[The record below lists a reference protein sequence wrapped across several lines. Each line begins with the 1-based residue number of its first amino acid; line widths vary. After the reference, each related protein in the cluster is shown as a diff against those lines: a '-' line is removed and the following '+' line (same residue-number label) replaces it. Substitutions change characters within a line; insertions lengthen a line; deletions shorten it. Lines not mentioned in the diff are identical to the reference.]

1 MGMAEGDSMADG
13 RIWPRSPWRRG
24 SLQASGASAQPAPAG
39 ARNIGIILAS
49 RDGGCPK
56 VRRGSHGRLKAPQ
69 AACNGRLAVIA
80 TCGRATEFCLP

>member
-1 MGMAEGDSMADG
+1 MGMVEGDSMADG

-24 SLQASGASAQPAPAG
+24 PLQASGASAEPTPAD
-39 ARNIGIILAS
+39 ARNIVTILAS

-56 VRRGSHGRLKAPQ
+56 VRRVSHGRLMAPQ
-69 AACNGRLAVIA
+69 AACNGRLAGIA